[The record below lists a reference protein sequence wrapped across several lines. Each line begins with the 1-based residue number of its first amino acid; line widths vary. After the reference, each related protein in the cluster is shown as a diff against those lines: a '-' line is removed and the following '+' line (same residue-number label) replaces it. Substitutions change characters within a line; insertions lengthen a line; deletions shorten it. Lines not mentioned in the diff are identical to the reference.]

1 MDYSLFIFYIR
12 QNLAEGYHPESAVDL
27 AVDRC
32 LEEGILTDILRTHR
46 KEVTSMFLE
55 DFDDEQYHQMLKK
68 EGYKE
73 GFDNGF
79 DNGFDSGSDNINT
92 LVQKL
97 LADNRTDD
105 LRRSTKDR
113 QFQKKLLQEYGIE
126 PHH

>member
-12 QNLAEGYHPESAVDL
+12 QNLADGYHPESAVGL

-68 EGYKE
+68 EGFKE
-73 GFDNGF
+73 
-79 DNGFDSGSDNINT
+79 GFDSGSDNINT